1 VERDLFEIPPVNRSV
16 TGTAATLLERLASR
30 GERFPGAVLLVGP
43 SAAALEAEARRIAER
58 LVCGGDH
65 GTAACETCRRTAA
78 GSHPDLLLV
87 LPEGVAIKIDRVRE
101 ALAFAAG
108 RPYEARRR
116 VVLLLKADKLGVEA
130 ANALLKALEEPG
142 AHVHWILATTRPESL
157 LPTILSRCV
166 TVPVPPPS
174 RGKRVAAWTELGFSS
189 EDSEDL
195 ARMAEN
201 EDEPDGDPAG
211 RLAAFRERRERVVL
225 ALQAGVAQNRPGPL
239 VMLADELGRAEAPHP
254 ELLSE
259 VLADAALAAAGSGE
273 RMRHRALAGPI
284 AEIGRSRPG
293 EALQAAAIRAAD
305 APADSRRGNRK
316 LHFESLLLTLLL
328 AKER

>member
-1 VERDLFEIPPVNRSV
+1 MTE
-16 TGTAATLLERLASR
+16 TGAALLERLASR
-30 GERFPGAVLLVGP
+30 AERFPGAVLLVGP
-43 SAAALEAEARRIAER
+43 SAAALEEEARRIAER
-58 LVCGGDH
+58 LVCGAEH
-65 GTAACETCRRTAA
+65 GPGACETCRRTAA

-87 LPEGVAIKIDRVRE
+87 EPEGVSIRIDRVRE
-101 ALAFAAG
+101 ALVFAAG

-116 VVLLLKADKLGVEA
+116 VVLLLRAEKLGVEA

-174 RGKRVAAWTELGFSS
+174 RSQRIESWTGLGFSP

-195 ARMAEN
+195 VRIPES
-201 EDEPDGDPAG
+201 EEPGGDPAE
-211 RLAAFRERRERVVL
+211 RLAVFRERRERIVQ
-225 ALQAGVAQNRPGPL
+225 ALHAGVAENRPAPL
-239 VMLADELGRAEAPHP
+239 VMLADELGRAEAPYP

-273 RMRHRALAGPI
+273 RMRHRALAGLI
-284 AEIGRSRPG
+284 SEIGRSRPG
-293 EALQAAAIRAAD
+293 DAFQAAAIRAAD
-305 APADSRRGNRK
+305 APPDSRRGNRR

-328 AKER
+328 AR

>member
-1 VERDLFEIPPVNRSV
+1 MNANGT
-16 TGTAATLLERLASR
+16 TGRAATLLDRLASR
-30 GERFPGAVLLVGP
+30 AERFPGTVLLVGP
-43 SAAALEAEARRIAER
+43 SAAALEGEARRIAER
-58 LVCGGDH
+58 LICGADH
-65 GTAACETCRRTAA
+65 GGAACDTCRRTAA

-87 LPEGVAIKIDRVRE
+87 EPEGVAIKIDRVRE

-116 VVLLLKADKLGVEA
+116 VVLLLKAEKLGVEA

-166 TVPVPPPS
+166 TVPVSPPS
-174 RGKRVAAWTELGFSS
+174 RSRRVAAWTDLGFSA

-195 ARMAEN
+195 ARISEAA
-201 EDEPDGDPAG
+201 DAGADPAG
-211 RLAAFRERRERVVL
+211 RLAVFRERRERVVL
-225 ALQAGVAQNRPGPL
+225 ALHAGVAQNRPAPL
-239 VMLADELGRAEAPHP
+239 VMLAEELGRAEAPHP

-284 AEIGRSRPG
+284 ADIGRSRPG

-305 APADSRRGNRK
+305 APPDSRRGNRK
-316 LHFESLLLTLLL
+316 LHFESLLLALLL
-328 AKER
+328 ARDGVGSQ